1 MWTYYLPALVML
13 IAGAITSIINIIRKV
28 ELVTSLKGLL
38 VVLIVFYILG
48 LVTRSV
54 VEKTLE
60 ERNKPEVDYTDEDE
74 TISDEINNPD

>member
-1 MWTYYLPALVML
+1 MWTYYLPALIML
-13 IAGAITSIINIIRKV
+13 IAGAITSIINIINKV

-60 ERNKPEVDYTDEDE
+60 ERKKPEVDDTDEDE
-74 TISDEINNPD
+74 TVSDTINITD